1 MGNSM
6 FKAKGSRKGDF
17 VESWDDS
24 ARYYKVWPSDGDRA
38 GRCVAEPGIDR
49 KASAYI
55 AKIKA
60 SSSSSSGDD

>member
-1 MGNSM
+1 MGNNM

-17 VESWDDS
+17 VESMDDS
-24 ARYYKVWPSDGDRA
+24 TRYYKVWPSDGDRP

-49 KASAYI
+49 KASDYI
-55 AKIKA
+55 ARVKA

>member
-1 MGNSM
+1 MGNIA

-17 VESWDDS
+17 EESWDDS
-24 ARYYKVWPSDGDRA
+24 TRYYKVWPSDGDRA

-55 AKIKA
+55 ARIKA
-60 SSSSSSGDD
+60 ASSSSGDN